1 MILPSYKNFE
11 SWQRLFIFRM
21 PHLLEV
27 MCCVAV
33 HENGKLSP
41 SIIPVL
47 AACYSILMKHQY
59 SNLSA
64 FHRLASAIAVEGGLN
79 DRLIQF

>member
-1 MILPSYKNFE
+1 
-11 SWQRLFIFRM
+11 M

-27 MCCVAV
+27 MCCVV
-33 HENGKLSP
+33 VPENRKLSP

-47 AACYSILMKHQY
+47 AACYSVLMKPKY

-64 FHRLASAIAVEGGLN
+64 FHRLASAIAVEG
-79 DRLIQF
+79 DWMIE